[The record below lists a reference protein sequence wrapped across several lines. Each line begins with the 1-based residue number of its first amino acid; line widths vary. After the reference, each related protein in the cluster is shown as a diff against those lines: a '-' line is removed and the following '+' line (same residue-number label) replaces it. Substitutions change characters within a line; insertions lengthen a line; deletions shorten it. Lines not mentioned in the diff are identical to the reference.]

1 MLALGL
7 LEFRAIA
14 VHSNSAVTGG
24 FIGPEFVRSSLIS
37 SITSFILLHG
47 SFIGNPTFPL
57 SSGLTRPYINDAAR
71 SIIPFARRSAMFSTS
86 STLLLCFQ
94 CL

>member
-7 LEFRAIA
+7 LEFRAA
-14 VHSNSAVTGG
+14 AAHSNSAVTGP
-24 FIGPEFVRSSLIS
+24 FIGPEFVRSSSIS
-37 SITSFILLHG
+37 SITSLILLHG

-57 SSGLTRPYINDAAR
+57 HSGLTRPYINDATR
-71 SIIPFARRSAMFSTS
+71 SIMPFARRLAMFLVSDI
-86 STLLLCFQ
+86 LLLCFQ